1 MLPSVNQQVFKK
13 ADQMQATIIPPH
25 YQQFLKTN
33 PAIRNERVAS
43 VGCIMKAFAEGSK
56 ILLIS
61 VLFVGKKNYRND

>member
-1 MLPSVNQQVFKK
+1 
-13 ADQMQATIIPPH
+13 
-25 YQQFLKTN
+25 LKTN